1 MTFGLVT
8 SWIRTSASQIR
19 GERIFPGG
27 RVKSNIRPMTVEELK
42 TIRDRLNNGGKQC
55 YWAKELHIR
64 IRYWDWENPRDPSS

>member
-27 RVKSNIRPMTVEELK
+27 RGKSNIRPMTVEELK
-42 TIRDRLNNGGKQC
+42 TIRDRLNNIM
-55 YWAKELHIR
+55 A
-64 IRYWDWENPRDPSS
+64 ENNATGQRNYT